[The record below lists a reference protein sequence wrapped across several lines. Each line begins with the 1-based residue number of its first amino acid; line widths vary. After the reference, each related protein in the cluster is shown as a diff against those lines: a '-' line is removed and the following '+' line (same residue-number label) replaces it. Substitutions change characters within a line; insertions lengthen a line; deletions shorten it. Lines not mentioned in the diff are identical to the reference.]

1 METQDGTA
9 QPPTARP
16 PLADAI
22 PRQPDTRT
30 EWRTFEA
37 ALTDA
42 LGLLEE
48 DEFLIVGSKHRQHY
62 VQFACHGHHGMW
74 MEAVSNAYIA
84 QPGERLSD
92 VQNANLAVLGWD
104 DPGTADRNW
113 SRDVAAPAPL
123 ALVARLACITLF
135 EVYEIPHPGALEYT
149 AFRSQGGSI
158 RFPTLRLQR
167 RDPAPP
173 SMLAG
178 PISATVM

>member
-1 METQDGTA
+1 MKAQDERTQLPAT
-9 QPPTARP
+9 RP
-16 PLADAI
+16 HFADAI

-30 EWRTFEA
+30 EWLTFEA
-37 ALTDA
+37 ALADA

-62 VQFACHGHHGMW
+62 VQFACHGPHGMW

-84 QPGERLSD
+84 HPDERLSD
-92 VQNANLAVLGWD
+92 EQNANLVALGWD
-104 DPGTADRNW
+104 DLGSADRNW

-149 AFRSQGGSI
+149 AFRSRGGSI
-158 RFPTLRLQR
+158 RFPTLRLRR
-167 RDPAPP
+167 RDPAPA
-173 SMLAG
+173 SRLDG
-178 PISATVM
+178 PIPTTVM

>member
-1 METQDGTA
+1 MKAQDGTA

-16 PLADAI
+16 HLADAI

-30 EWRTFEA
+30 EWLTFEA
-37 ALTDA
+37 ALADA

-48 DEFLIVGSKHRQHY
+48 DEFLIVGSKHHQHY

-84 QPGERLSD
+84 HPGERLSD
-92 VQNANLAVLGWD
+92 AQNAHLAALGWD
-104 DPGTADRNW
+104 DPGSADRNW

-135 EVYEIPHPGALEYT
+135 EVYEILHPGALEYT

-158 RFPTLRLQR
+158 RFPTLRLRR
-167 RDPAPP
+167 RDPAPA
-173 SMLAG
+173 SALAG
-178 PISATVM
+178 PIPTTVM